1 MECPGGLPGRNDRRR
16 ASTRPGATSAWRK
29 LRWHGAPPAGLLRY
43 QADLATSGPRE
54 GNAAVSPER
63 HTALAGIRGRVTLH
77 EWPGERQRYAA
88 LIAHGYGEHAGRY
101 GHVAEHLVRHG
112 ASVYAPDHLG
122 HGRSEGERALVE
134 RLDDLI
140 EDLHTVAR
148 TAQRDQPG
156 RPVVLIG
163 HSMGGLVATRYAQ
176 LHGSELAALV
186 LPGPATGGTPALEA
200 LLGMAPIPDLP
211 IDPAVLSRDPAVGLA
226 YAEDPLVFHGPF
238 RRTTLAA
245 LFAGIRAVAAG
256 SRLGLLPTLW
266 LHGEED
272 ALVPLAE
279 VRATVNLIRGE
290 RLESIVYPG
299 ARHEIFNETNRGEVL
314 AAVTSFVDRVL
325 ART

>member
-1 MECPGGLPGRNDRRR
+1 LAKIAIDVARGGRVL
-16 ASTRPGATSAWRK
+16 
-29 LRWHGAPPAGLLRY
+29 
-43 QADLATSGPRE
+43 QAQVHLATSIPRE
-54 GNAAVSPER
+54 GNADMSRQRQTE
-63 HTALAGIRGRVTLH
+63 LAGIRGRIVLH
-77 EWPGERQRYAA
+77 EWPGERPRYTA

-101 GHVAEHLVRHG
+101 VHVAEHLVRHG

-134 RLDDLI
+134 RLDDLV

-156 RPVVLIG
+156 QPVVLIG

-186 LPGPATGGTPALEA
+186 LSGPAIGGNPALEA
-200 LLGMAPIPDLP
+200 LLGMDPIPDLP

-256 SRLGLLPTLW
+256 PRLGLLPTLW

-279 VRATVNLIRGE
+279 VRATMNLIRGE

>member
-1 MECPGGLPGRNDRRR
+1 MRE
-16 ASTRPGATSAWRK
+16 
-29 LRWHGAPPAGLLRY
+29 
-43 QADLATSGPRE
+43 QADLATSVPGE
-54 GNAAVSPER
+54 GNAEMSRQRQTE
-63 HTALAGIRGRVTLH
+63 LAGIRGRIVVH
-77 EWPGERQRYAA
+77 EWPGERPRYAA

-134 RLDDLI
+134 RLDDLVD
-140 EDLHTVAR
+140 DLHTVGR
-148 TAQRDQPG
+148 IAQRDHSGQPL
-156 RPVVLIG
+156 VLIG

-186 LPGPATGGTPALEA
+186 LSGPAIGSNPAVEA
-200 LLGMAPIPDLP
+200 LLAMDPIPDLP
-211 IDPAVLSRDPAVGLA
+211 IDPAVLSRDPSVGLA

-238 RRTTLAA
+238 RRTTLAS

-256 SRLGLLPTLW
+256 PRLGLLPTLW

-279 VRATVNLIRGE
+279 AREAMGRIRGE
-290 RLESIVYPG
+290 RFESVVYPG
-299 ARHEIFNETNRGEVL
+299 ARHEIFNETNRSEVL

-325 ART
+325 ARS

>member
-1 MECPGGLPGRNDRRR
+1 MSRQRQTE
-16 ASTRPGATSAWRK
+16 
-29 LRWHGAPPAGLLRY
+29 
-43 QADLATSGPRE
+43 
-54 GNAAVSPER
+54 
-63 HTALAGIRGRVTLH
+63 LAGIRGRIVLH
-77 EWPGERQRYAA
+77 EWPGERPRYTA
-88 LIAHGYGEHAGRY
+88 LIVHGYGEHAGRY
-101 GHVAEHLVRHG
+101 AHVAEHLVRHG

-186 LPGPATGGTPALEA
+186 LSGPAIGGNPALEA
-200 LLGMAPIPDLP
+200 LLGMDPIPDLP

-279 VRATVNLIRGE
+279 VRATMNLIRGD